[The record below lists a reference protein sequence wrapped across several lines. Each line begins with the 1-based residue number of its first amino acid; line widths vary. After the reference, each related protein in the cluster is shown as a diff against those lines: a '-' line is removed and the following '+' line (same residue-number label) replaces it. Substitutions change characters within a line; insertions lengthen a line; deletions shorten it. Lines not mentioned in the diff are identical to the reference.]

1 MIELKRIFLDAN
13 VLFTAAHN
21 PQGKAAFIVE
31 LGRNGHWTL
40 YSSAYA
46 TAEARYNLEI
56 KFPERLPGFEIL
68 LDSIKTVKHQEKK
81 TSLPGLD
88 EKDQPIFQAA
98 LECSATH
105 LITGDKRDFGKFMNK
120 PRETFGINIQTPGD
134 FLKEISFPTDLHE

>member
-1 MIELKRIFLDAN
+1 M
-13 VLFTAAHN
+13 LFTAAHN

-31 LGRNGHWTL
+31 LGRDGQWTL

-68 LDSIKTVKHQEKK
+68 LDSIKIIKHLEKK

-88 EKDQPIFQAA
+88 EKDQPIIQAA

-120 PRETFGINIQTPGD
+120 PRETFGINIQTPVD

>member
-68 LDSIKTVKHQEKK
+68 LDSIKIIKHLEKK

-88 EKDQPIFQAA
+88 EKDQPIIQAA

-120 PRETFGINIQTPGD
+120 PRGNIR
-134 FLKEISFPTDLHE
+134 H